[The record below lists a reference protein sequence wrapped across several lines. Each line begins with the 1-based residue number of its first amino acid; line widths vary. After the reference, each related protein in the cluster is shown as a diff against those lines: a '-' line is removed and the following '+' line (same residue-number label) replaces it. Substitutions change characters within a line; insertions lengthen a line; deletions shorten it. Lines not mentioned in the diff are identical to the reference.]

1 MHVLQHAGAEVPEAY
16 LWTAARSDRY
26 PIEVPRLSE
35 DELLQSRPAEASRD
49 IRARVKRAR
58 AAQAERFAKQVP
70 LPSRERP
77 REGEIEVG
85 EAGISDVDQT
95 PQIMQQFARFRSSSA
110 AGAVPPMLSAKR
122 YCALRNTARSTA
134 MPKWGR
140 RSYGLTWSHPI
151 K

>member
-77 REGEIEVG
+77 GEGEIEVG
-85 EAGISDVDQT
+85 EAGISEEDQP
-95 PQIMQQFARFRSSSA
+95 PQIMQQFA
-110 AGAVPPMLSAKR
+110 
-122 YCALRNTARSTA
+122 
-134 MPKWGR
+134 
-140 RSYGLTWSHPI
+140 
-151 K
+151 